1 MDAASLSVPR
11 WLRCAEHAPAQ
22 LAAGETLL
30 LPVRTAGLAP
40 ALARQWLRAQL
51 DALPCLAAGW
61 RDSPRGPQPHNPAL
75 RLSLSYG
82 QGVAV
87 LALRAGAVGV
97 DLTPLTP
104 PADWPAVA
112 ATYFSP
118 AHCAQLAALPAP
130 EQGAAF
136 AAAWA
141 ALEAGNKCL
150 GLALTE
156 YCADSA
162 RQRAAL
168 TIWHDRSQLTGHIL
182 ALAWS

>member
-1 MDAASLSVPR
+1 
-11 WLRCAEHAPAQ
+11 
-22 LAAGETLL
+22 
-30 LPVRTAGLAP
+30 
-40 ALARQWLRAQL
+40 
-51 DALPCLAAGW
+51 
-61 RDSPRGPQPHNPAL
+61 L

-87 LALRAGAVGV
+87 LALRAGAIGV

-104 PADWPAVA
+104 PVDWPAVA

-118 AHCAQLAALPAP
+118 AHCAQLAALPPAQ
-130 EQGAAF
+130 QGAAF

-168 TIWHDRSQLTGHIL
+168 TIWHDRSQLTGHML

>member
-1 MDAASLSVPR
+1 MDAASLSAPR
-11 WLRCAEHAPAQ
+11 WLRRAEHAPAQ

-87 LALRAGAVGV
+87 LALRAGALGV

-104 PADWPAVA
+104 PPDWPAVA
-112 ATYFSP
+112 AGYFSP
-118 AHCAQLAALPAP
+118 AQCAQLAALPAP

-150 GLALTE
+150 GLALAE

-168 TIWHDRSQLTGHIL
+168 QVWQDGARIPGHAL
-182 ALAWS
+182 ALAWP

>member
-1 MDAASLSVPR
+1 MDAASLSAPR

-87 LALRAGAVGV
+87 LALRAGAIGV

-104 PADWPAVA
+104 PVDWPAVA

-118 AHCAQLAALPAP
+118 AHCAQLAALPPA
-130 EQGAAF
+130 
-136 AAAWA
+136 
-141 ALEAGNKCL
+141 
-150 GLALTE
+150 
-156 YCADSA
+156 
-162 RQRAAL
+162 
-168 TIWHDRSQLTGHIL
+168 
-182 ALAWS
+182 

>member
-51 DALPCLAAGW
+51 DALPCLATGW

-104 PADWPAVA
+104 PVDWPAVA

-118 AHCAQLAALPAP
+118 AHCAQLAALPPAQ
-130 EQGAAF
+130 QGAAF

-168 TIWHDRSQLTGHIL
+168 QVWQDGARIPGHAL
-182 ALAWS
+182 ALAWP